1 MSIGSL
7 VSRIIPAGVGFI
19 TGGPAGAF
27 TAAVATE
34 TAKRDA
40 KRVERAVAENEK
52 QQQQFLEN
60 INMSIG
66 LDAFGGAGRDLNARP
81 AAQPGFFDRLS
92 GVASNIGS
100 TLLTGL
106 ESAVPSFIN
115 RAVFGRDRPL
125 TASQGPAL
133 TTVTNVGAQESQGSG
148 SIQAGAGALLPSIIG
163 GARSLL
169 KTPAGQLALGTGA
182 GAALSFMG
190 SDGKKMRITRK
201 MKSQART
208 VLNIAGG
215 NISAAA
221 DILNISDEMLI
232 TILLKRFRND
242 GPVVTKAALRK
253 TKTTIRRL
261 HSMQDVLK
269 SITPT
274 AAGRRRAPMKRAM
287 STTLIKN

>member
-1 MSIGSL
+1 MSLSSLISRVIPTAIGA
-7 VSRIIPAGVGFI
+7 V
-19 TGGPAGAF
+19 TGGPVGAF
-27 TAAVATE
+27 AAATATE
-34 TAKRDA
+34 NAK
-40 KRVERAVAENEK
+40 KQERRQKEAINEYNAQQK
-52 QQQQFLEN
+52 QLLEN
-60 INMSIG
+60 NMAINLS
-66 LDAFGGAGRDLNARP
+66 AFGGAGRDISAITP
-81 AAQPGFFDRLS
+81 SQPGFFDRIGSL
-92 GVASNIGS
+92 ASNVGN

-106 ESAVPSFIN
+106 ESSVPSLLN
-115 RAVFGRDRPL
+115 RAIFGESRPVS
-125 TASQGPAL
+125 AAQGPAI
-133 TTVTNVGAQESQGSG
+133 TSVTNVGAQESQGSG
-148 SIQAGAGALLPSIIG
+148 SIQAGAGTLLPSIIG

-182 GAALSFMG
+182 AGALSFMAP
-190 SDGKKMRITRK
+190 DGKRMRITRK

-221 DILNISDEMLI
+221 DILGISEDIMV

-253 TKTTIRRL
+253 TKSTIRRL

-274 AAGRRRAPMKRAM
+274 AAGRRRAPAKRAM

>member
-1 MSIGSL
+1 MSISSL
-7 VSRIIPAGVGFI
+7 VSRVIPATIGFV
-19 TGGPAGAF
+19 TGGPVGAF
-27 TAAVATE
+27 TAAAATE
-34 TAKRDA
+34 SAKREE
-40 KRVERAVAENEK
+40 KRIERAINERNEQQKKLVEN
-52 QQQQFLEN
+52 L
-60 INMSIG
+60 NMSIG
-66 LDAFGGAGRDLNARP
+66 LDAFGGAGRTINTQP
-81 AAQPGFFDRLS
+81 VAQAGFFDRL
-92 GVASNIGS
+92 GGIASNVGN

-106 ESAVPSFIN
+106 ESAVPSVLN
-115 RAVFGRDRPL
+115 RAIFGESRPRS
-125 TASQGPAL
+125 AAQGPAL

-148 SIQAGAGALLPSIIG
+148 SIQAGAGALLPTILG

-169 KTPAGQLALGTGA
+169 KSPAGQLALGAGA
-182 GAALSFMG
+182 GGALSFMTP
-190 SDGKKMRITRK
+190 DGKKMRITRK

-215 NISAAA
+215 NISVAA

-232 TILLKRFRND
+232 QILLKRFRND

-253 TKTTIRRL
+253 TKSTIRRL

>member
-1 MSIGSL
+1 MISSIVG
-7 VSRIIPAGVGFI
+7 RILPAATAFV
-19 TGGPAGAF
+19 TSGGNPV
-27 TAAVATE
+27 AAAASFAAADKARDQAKKARIRNEVAQ
-34 TAKRDA
+34 D
-40 KRVERAVAENEK
+40 
-52 QQQQFLEN
+52 QFRKDLE
-60 INMSIG
+60 MAIG
-66 LDAFGGAGRDLNARP
+66 LDAFGGQGRP
-81 AAQPGFFDRLS
+81 IGITQPVATQSSGGGFFDTIRGGLREIGGFTQDLFQS
-92 GVASNIGS
+92 GIPQILGFNRPQGVA
-100 TLLTGL
+100 
-106 ESAVPSFIN
+106 
-115 RAVFGRDRPL
+115 
-125 TASQGPAL
+125 QQPAL

-148 SIQAGAGALLPSIIG
+148 TIQAGVGALVPSIIG

-182 GAALSFMG
+182 GTALSFMG

-215 NISAAA
+215 NISVAA

-253 TKTTIRRL
+253 TKSTIRRL
-261 HSMQDVLK
+261 HNMQDVLK

>member
-7 VSRIIPAGVGFI
+7 LSRVVPTALGFA
-19 TGGPAGAF
+19 TGGPVGAV

-34 TAKRDA
+34 KAKSQERQIKSQINA
-40 KRVERAVAENEK
+40 INEQNKIRRVQSMAMGPGEFGTPGLQFNTQP
-52 QQQQFLEN
+52 QQQL
-60 INMSIG
+60 
-66 LDAFGGAGRDLNARP
+66 
-81 AAQPGFFDRLS
+81 GFFERL
-92 GVASNIGS
+92 GNIGS
-100 TLLTGL
+100 SVGNTLLSGL
-106 ESAVPSFIN
+106 ESAVPSVLN
-115 RAVFGRDRPL
+115 RAIFGGSRPQS
-125 TASQGPAL
+125 ASQGPAR

-148 SIQAGAGALLPSIIG
+148 TIQAGIGTLVPSVLS

-182 GAALSFMG
+182 GAALSFMTP
-190 SDGKKMRITRK
+190 DGKKMRITRK

-215 NISAAA
+215 NISVAA

-253 TKTTIRRL
+253 TKSTIRRL
-261 HSMQDVLK
+261 HNMQDVLK

-274 AAGRRRAPMKRAM
+274 ASGRRRAAPRRTM